1 MKRRLLAVGI
11 AALAV
16 LVAAQGWR
24 FGMSVGRIESARTL
38 NDSTTAELPVVYT
51 SAAGGATAPSDAA
64 PIVVLGA
71 AIWGPTTP
79 SRYLEL
85 RLQAARELWTPGRT
99 VIVSGDG
106 RDERWSETAVMR
118 QWLIDHGVDSS
129 DIVQDPL
136 GLDTVAT
143 CRFVAEHY
151 PDRPA
156 ILVTQSYHLPR
167 AISLCR
173 AVGVDTYGWGDEGG
187 RAYGS
192 TWRFGV
198 LREIPATYKAAAE
211 GLGEYIRRIGR

>member
-1 MKRRLLAVGI
+1 MKRRVLAVGI
-11 AALAV
+11 TALAV
-16 LVAAQGWR
+16 LVAAQAWR
-24 FGMSVGRIESARTL
+24 FGMSAGRIESARAL
-38 NDSTTAELPVVYT
+38 EDSTTAQLPAVY
-51 SAAGGATAPSDAA
+51 AAGDGGDIAPSDAA

-85 RLQAARELWTPGRT
+85 RLQAARELWTPGRV

-106 RDERWSETAVMR
+106 RDETWSETAVMR
-118 QWLIDHGVDSS
+118 QWLTDHGVANE
-129 DIVQDPL
+129 DIVDDPL

-151 PDRPA
+151 PGRQA

-173 AVGVDTYGWGDEGG
+173 SVGVDTYGWADEGG

-192 TWRFGV
+192 TWRYGV
-198 LREIPATYKAAAE
+198 LREIPATYKAAVE